1 MGLVVNADARKLPYA
16 EKYTPPQPR
25 ERERERER
33 ESDRHPI
40 IIFARRAA
48 INPTAIRHPEDR

>member
-25 ERERERER
+25 ARER